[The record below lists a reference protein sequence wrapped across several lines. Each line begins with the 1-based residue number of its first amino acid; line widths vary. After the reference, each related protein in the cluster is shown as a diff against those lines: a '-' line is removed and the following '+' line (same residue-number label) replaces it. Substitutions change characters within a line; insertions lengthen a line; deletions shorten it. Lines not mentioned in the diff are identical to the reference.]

1 MHLFDRFTD
10 FLNTRQRD
18 VWPSKHIVYEGGW
31 VYLGARCE
39 HHTPNGRPCGYKLC
53 ISIRAY
59 VGEHDDPP
67 VADVPREMWQLCEI
81 DDICYYENFI
91 ETANLWL
98 VPTHMP
104 LHCLE
109 HYVDH
114 RCIYLIAGSGTGV
127 CHMCLSHI
135 DSAPAMICCAEFYC
149 KSAMRAYVECYRAWL
164 FVSRDAVLCADVK
177 TLLGGILATL
187 CRKGVIRLLLSVP
200 D

>member
-1 MHLFDRFTD
+1 MRLFDRFTD

-18 VWPSKHIVYEGGW
+18 VWPTKQIMYEGGW

-39 HHTPNGRPCGYKLC
+39 NHTPGGKLC
-53 ISIRAY
+53 IGIRAY
-59 VGEHDDPP
+59 VGEHDDPS
-67 VADVPREMWQLCEI
+67 VTDVPRELWQLCEYTCG
-81 DDICYYENFI
+81 CYHEKFI

-98 VPTHMP
+98 MPTHMP

-114 RCIYLIAGSGTGV
+114 RSTNLIAGSGAGV
-127 CHMCLSHI
+127 CCVCLSRV
-135 DSAPAMICCAEFYC
+135 DSAPTMICCEDFYC

-187 CRKGVIRLLLSVP
+187 CRKEVVRVLSCMLG
-200 D
+200 